1 VEVVEAVVSAACGWR
16 RPPLFRPQKGRRTKM
31 HHLATLGRFALPTLL
46 AFALL
51 VAALPAAGEQTG
63 QIETPNASVWNGPL
77 VLGTDAALPADSMR
91 AAVDSRGHLRR
102 PTAAEALTLD
112 LLAAPVFSRAVAAL
126 QVERADGTV
135 VMAVDPELINYSVV
149 RVDASGAAA
158 FSCVDGPSNAGELTH
173 TAPAPAVAE
182 VK

>member
-1 VEVVEAVVSAACGWR
+1 
-16 RPPLFRPQKGRRTKM
+16 M
-31 HHLATLGRFALPTLL
+31 HHLANLGRLALPALVALTLL
-46 AFALL
+46 
-51 VAALPAAGEQTG
+51 VVALPAAGQQPG

-77 VLGTDAALPADSMR
+77 VLGTDAALPADAMR
-91 AAVDSRGHLRR
+91 AAVDARGQLRR
-102 PTAAEALTLD
+102 PSAAEALTLD
-112 LLAAPVFSRAVAAL
+112 LLAAPVFSRVVAAFE
-126 QVERADGTV
+126 VERADGTV

-158 FSCVDGPSNAGELTH
+158 FSCVDGPANAAELTH